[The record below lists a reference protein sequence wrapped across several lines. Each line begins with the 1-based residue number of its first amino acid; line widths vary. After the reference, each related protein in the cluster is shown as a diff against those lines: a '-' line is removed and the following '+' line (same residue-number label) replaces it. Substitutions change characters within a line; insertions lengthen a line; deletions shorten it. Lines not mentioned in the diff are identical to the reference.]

1 MVPVVTMS
9 IMTDP
14 GRWVR
19 LEAIMAIMA
28 IMATMMG
35 KLSHDWPGS
44 PHYGSRQLALIDQN
58 GLLRHDNLDITPCLQ
73 PQSSIVLIQ
82 NVTQKLRN
90 GGHMAAG

>member
-1 MVPVVTMS
+1 MVPLVTMS

-28 IMATMMG
+28 TMMG

-44 PHYGSRQLALIDQN
+44 TLWIHAARPNVPKRAPAPRQ
-58 GLLRHDNLDITPCLQ
+58 P
-73 PQSSIVLIQ
+73 
-82 NVTQKLRN
+82 
-90 GGHMAAG
+90 